1 MRDLLIKCGSTAL
14 CSKLVSADRHFFAE
28 IVVDSVMALD
38 DDLDI
43 DMIGI
48 KKVPG
53 GSSTESFL
61 VQGVAFKKAFSYAGF
76 EQQPKHFKDPKV
88 LVLNVELELK
98 AEKEN
103 AEVRIEDPS
112 QYQSIVDAEWNIIYD
127 KLDKIVASGCKVV
140 LSKLAIGDLATQYF
154 ADRDIFCAGR
164 IPIQDLKRVC
174 KATGAAVQ
182 TSVNDLVGDSAK
194 DILGTCGTFDE
205 KSVGSERFNI
215 FEGCPTAQTATIVL
229 RGGAEQF
236 IAEAERSIH
245 DSIMVVRRAVKYA
258 AVVPGGGAIEM
269 ELSKYLRDYSR
280 TIYGKQQLIV
290 NAYAKSLEIIPRQLC
305 DNAGFDSTN
314 VLNLLRQKHAMGG
327 EDGKNFGVN
336 VDIEGVVN
344 TFDTF
349 VWEPSIVRR
358 NAIQSA
364 TEAAC
369 LILSVDETVRNA
381 KSQDPQASQVGQMM
395 GGGRG
400 RGGGGMRGMR
410 GRGGR

>member
-1 MRDLLIKCGSTAL
+1 
-14 CSKLVSADRHFFAE
+14 VSADRHFFAE

-164 IPIQDLKRVC
+164 IPIQDLNRVC

-269 ELSKYLRDYSR
+269 DLSKYLRDYSR